1 MGPKKKE
8 EEIDLSTL
16 PECRSLNAL
25 LLVRGRKARAAA
37 IQQRLQKDCEK
48 WTDRPKRSEVV
59 DHAKEKGFYV
69 DPNSLTDKQK
79 KDPKF
84 MESVSTEFTPSVMAK
99 AVQSLV
105 AAINLKWR
113 IDRKNNPEKAEE
125 KNGRKF
131 ELLHCL

>member
-37 IQQRLQKDCEK
+37 ILQRLQKECEK

-59 DHAKEKGFYV
+59 DHAKEKGLYV
-69 DPNSLTDKQK
+69 DPSSLTEKQK
-79 KDPKF
+79 KDAKF
-84 MESVSTEFTPSVMAK
+84 MESVSTEFTPSVLAK
-99 AVQSLV
+99 ALQSLV